1 MYDIDSGRWDRCQS
15 MPSLFKDS
23 ATSTWISTATIDR
36 KLYLLEK
43 RSCLICSFDAKTK
56 TWGDTFNLNLQIS
69 NPNKINPP
77 MVVAVVVTHSIIGFV
92 DDRLVLVGL
101 MGEPEDLHGLGL
113 WEVDHDSYECRPI
126 GEMPLEMVEK
136 MGNGNSSLSTMRA
149 SVEDGSIYIYDP
161 WNPEQIFFCELKE
174 GICQWGY
181 RVNSMANEGNR
192 MQRFVFTCSRVGMD
206 DLHKAVATGSRTF
219 AVSD

>member
-1 MYDIDSGRWDRCQS
+1 MYDVNSGRWNPCQC

-23 ATSTWISTATIDR
+23 TTSTWISTATDR

-43 RSCLICSFDAKTK
+43 RSCLICSYDAETK
-56 TWGDTFNLNLQIS
+56 KWGDTFNLNLQIS
-69 NPNKINPP
+69 NPSKIN
-77 MVVAVVVTHSIIGFV
+77 VTHSTIGFV

-113 WEVDHDSYECRPI
+113 WEVDHDTYECRPV
-126 GEMPLEMVEK
+126 GEMPPEMVEK
-136 MGNGNSSLSTMRA
+136 MRNRNSPLSTVRA
-149 SVEDGSIYIYDP
+149 SMEGGSIYTNNP
-161 WNPEQIFFCELKE
+161 RNPEQIFFCELKE

-181 RVNSMANEGNR
+181 GVNSMANEGNR

-219 AVSD
+219 AVESD